1 MVLLLECFVGM
12 LLFALITVPST
23 ARDPL
28 SVISDYPP
36 AIRKRCIELGLVK
49 DTKKRFTPKD
59 IIRKVIAVIVLVILL
74 SFILKR
80 LNKPVTFFEAFR
92 DAYIIW
98 LAITWFDAF
107 IVDCLWFCHSPKT
120 RIPGA
125 EDMKEYH
132 DYLFHIRQSLIGSL
146 IGIPA
151 CLIVAAVTMAL

>member
-1 MVLLLECFVGM
+1 MALLLECLTGM
-12 LLFALITVPST
+12 ILFALVTIPST

-28 SVISDYPP
+28 SVISDFPP
-36 AIRKRCIELGLVK
+36 AIRKRCSELGLIK
-49 DTKKRFTPKD
+49 EDRKRYTPKD
-59 IIRKVIAVIVLVILL
+59 IIRKVLAVIVLVILL
-74 SFILKR
+74 SYLLRR
-80 LNKPVTFFEAFR
+80 LNKPATFLQAFR

-120 RIPGA
+120 RIPGT